1 MDELHFFTPEFEFLH
16 TETKTTSLQWHLKL
30 NDVGTFEFHT
40 DTKNDLIGYL
50 LPTVHSDVIAV
61 QGINSAWIHSQ
72 SDVGGDELDFGLW
85 GKTLNEMLK
94 WRTVEPFTATGA
106 AESIIRQKVTEC
118 FMTAGDNYIENL
130 ILDTALGDTNTI
142 TYDTSED
149 DRKKSLFD
157 VVKDICQMDNL
168 NFDISADIYN
178 GKFVF
183 TLFRGTDRTIDQSVN
198 NALVLSED
206 ERTLY
211 SPEYNFSQLN
221 YASCGYYSVTTD
233 DVTTHS
239 EIIKDGKTG
248 FYRRETILS
257 TKTQAEGETEL
268 AENKKTEQITGDV
281 DILYGTDYDMGDLVT
296 VQKNMGDI
304 NFSQNKKIVGVDI
317 VVEPLNCYERPV
329 LDEVI

>member
-1 MDELHFFTPEFEFLH
+1 MSGRFIRP
-16 TETKTTSLQWHLKL
+16 
-30 NDVGTFEFHT
+30 
-40 DTKNDLIGYL
+40 
-50 LPTVHSDVIAV
+50 
-61 QGINSAWIHSQ
+61 
-72 SDVGGDELDFGLW
+72 
-85 GKTLNEMLK
+85 
-94 WRTVEPFTATGA
+94 
-106 AESIIRQKVTEC
+106 SII
-118 FMTAGDNYIENL
+118 
-130 ILDTALGDTNTI
+130 
-142 TYDTSED
+142 
-149 DRKKSLFD
+149 
-157 VVKDICQMDNL
+157 
-168 NFDISADIYN
+168 
-178 GKFVF
+178 
-183 TLFRGTDRTIDQSVN
+183 
-198 NALVLSED
+198 
-206 ERTLY
+206 
-211 SPEYNFSQLN
+211 FSQLN